1 MTSLWLLQSLFNS
14 RSFVVI
20 FYFQEWDE
28 GECLDTEVLSGSMV
42 RLRFDEGVW
51 NAVRIIIHM
60 EKKVPFNTLCSPPP
74 IPRELR

>member
-28 GECLDTEVLSGSMV
+28 RECLDTEVLSGSMV
-42 RLRFDEGVW
+42 RLCFDEGVW
-51 NAVRIIIHM
+51 NAVRIIIRM
-60 EKKVPFNTLCSPPP
+60 GKKVP
-74 IPRELR
+74 RRAAV